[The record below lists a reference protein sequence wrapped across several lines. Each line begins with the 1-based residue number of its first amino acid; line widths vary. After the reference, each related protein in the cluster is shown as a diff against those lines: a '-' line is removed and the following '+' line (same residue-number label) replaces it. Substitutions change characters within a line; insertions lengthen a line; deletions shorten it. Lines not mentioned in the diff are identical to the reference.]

1 MNMIRFNTKNIVN
14 HLKYIDEIYIICY
27 SGKRANFIKNKYF
40 KDYDNIKVNK
50 DLQFKNFTKGI
61 NKIKL
66 NYETIELNVIENG
79 YNYYS
84 IMRIIQTIIGSLILL
99 IGGYTLYEING
110 FKKINKIPLIILMLF
125 GLMALINGHKIWH
138 IRLSCIVPAPLI
150 HFCTARRRQS
160 SQSLRKLRARVRV
173 RCVVCAKARGQS
185 GQH

>member
-1 MNMIRFNTKNIVN
+1 MNYLFIDIRKSDEVYAKHLDYSKNYKLYTIPMNMIRFNTKNIVN

-40 KDYDNIKVNK
+40 KDYDNIKVSK

-99 IGGYTLYEING
+99 LGGYTLYEINR

-125 GLMALINGHKIWH
+125 GLMALING
-138 IRLSCIVPAPLI
+138 LTST
-150 HFCTARRRQS
+150 CTIS
-160 SQSLRKLRARVRV
+160 EILKNFLN
-173 RCVVCAKARGQS
+173 
-185 GQH
+185 